1 VKYVRVFTGP
11 DLESHIEQ
19 QEFEFDS
26 DTLRT
31 APQFAKNI
39 QFAERRVGFRGFHT
53 PRQRQYMLYLT
64 ARVELGLGD
73 GTSVMMNPG
82 DVLLAED
89 LTGRGHSS
97 RVLEAGLCAV
107 VALKDEAA
115 EGSI

>member
-1 VKYVRVFTGP
+1 M
-11 DLESHIEQ
+11 ESHVEQ
-19 QEFEFDS
+19 RAFQFDA

-31 APQFAKNI
+31 LPELTKNI

-73 GTSVMMNPG
+73 GTSVTMNPG

-107 VALKDEAA
+107 VALKNEAA

>member
-1 VKYVRVFTGP
+1 M
-11 DLESHIEQ
+11 ESHVEQ
-19 QEFEFDS
+19 REFQFDA

-31 APQFAKNI
+31 LPELTKNI

-73 GTSVMMNPG
+73 GTSVTMNPG

-107 VALKDEAA
+107 VALKNEAA